1 MRRSKEIL
9 VASHCVINQN
19 AVVAGEARS
28 PGVMKAAVDW
38 ASGEGYGIF
47 QLPCPEFTFLGPER
61 PPMTVEEYDTPEF
74 HIHNRKILLPAVEQL
89 KIYQDHGYRIVG
101 GLGIAGSPSC
111 DPGKGVFMRDFLDL
125 AAELGV
131 EIDFFWQ
138 IPNTEEGAFDPRD
151 EQSIYGPVAGR
162 SGRSSG
168 PDRAEGPN
176 GEDDSFPA
184 SGGEKP

>member
-1 MRRSKEIL
+1 MRRSKKIV

-19 AVVAGEARS
+19 AVVEGEARS

-38 ASGEGYGIF
+38 THEQGYGMF

-74 HIHNRKILLPAVEQL
+74 RAHNRRILQPAVEQL
-89 KIYQDHGYRIVG
+89 KTYQDHGYSIVG

-111 DPGKGVFMRDFLDL
+111 DPGKGVFMRDFLEL
-125 AAELGV
+125 AAESGV

-138 IPNTEEGAFDPRD
+138 IPNTADGAFDPGHPGSVFGPLGPGR
-151 EQSIYGPVAGR
+151 QSLA
-162 SGRSSG
+162 
-168 PDRAEGPN
+168 AAT
-176 GEDDSFPA
+176 DSA
-184 SGGEKP
+184 ALTSNTKGGEKL